1 MPADKTRG
9 RYDDLAWL
17 AQRFG
22 ASSGDCAGMLRELKQ
37 SLEPLQGGDWIGQ
50 GASAFYAEMGGQ
62 VLPSLQRLVKAL
74 AAAEKAIRAISAEF
88 KRAELEAAALLKD
101 TAEPAKRS
109 GGFFS
114 GLWSG
119 IKDAAGAV
127 WGGVKQ
133 VGGFVEGVALGAW
146 DTVTGLWQ
154 LVTHPVQTAQG
165 LWYGITHPSELW
177 DALKKPYV
185 DDWQSGNYGR
195 AIGRGAFEVIS
206 LFAGG
211 AGAAGKGGKMA
222 SIADKA
228 ADAARLADKAADI
241 ARVGDKASDIARIG
255 DKASDVA
262 RVADEAAEA
271 GRVFGGR
278 GSIPL
283 DNVTEFGSHKGVVSG
298 RPFFPDEI
306 GLPIESRSIR
316 RVTVSQHCLDDVVKH
331 IARFGDDPVNSA
343 AVQRL
348 RDIADGKIKAT
359 DYDLNFYT
367 HELREFERYKALG
380 YETGVPVDPAAQH
393 RLWNNTHTATLEE
406 YGLRDADV
414 YHPDV
419 LRAAGDP

>member
-1 MPADKTRG
+1 
-9 RYDDLAWL
+9 
-17 AQRFG
+17 
-22 ASSGDCAGMLRELKQ
+22 MLRALKQ
-37 SLEPLQGGDWIGQ
+37 SIDGLQGGDWIGQ

-74 AAAEKAIRAISAEF
+74 TLAEKATRAISAEI
-88 KRAELEAAALLKD
+88 KRAEQEAAALLKD
-101 TAEPAKRS
+101 TGADPKKRS
-109 GGFFS
+109 GGFLS

-119 IKDAAGAV
+119 VKDAASAA

-154 LVTHPVQTAQG
+154 LVTHPIQTAQG
-165 LWYGITHPSELW
+165 LWYGITHPGELW
-177 DALKKPYV
+177 DALKKPFV

-195 AIGRGAFEVIS
+195 AIGRGAFEVIG

-211 AGAAGKGGKMA
+211 AGVAGKGGKAA

-241 ARVGDKASDIARIG
+241 ARVGDKASDVARVA

-262 RVADEAAEA
+262 RVADEAGDA

-278 GSIPL
+278 GTIPL
-283 DNVTEFGSHKGVVSG
+283 DNVTEFGTHKGIVSG

-306 GLPIESRSIR
+306 GIPIEPRSIR
-316 RVTVSQHCLDDVVKH
+316 GVTVTQSGIDDVIKH
-331 IARFGDDPVNSA
+331 TSRFGDDSVNNA

-348 RDIADGKIKAT
+348 RDIADGKIQAT

-367 HELREFERYKALG
+367 HELRELERYKALG
-380 YETGVPVDPAAQH
+380 YETGVPGNPDAAH

-406 YGLRDADV
+406 YGIRDSDV
-414 YHPDV
+414 YHPNV
-419 LRAAGDP
+419 LNPKGNK